1 MGEKL
6 KKRRILIT
14 GASGGIGSAI
24 ARGFAAEGCYLG
36 LHCNSNL
43 KETSSLLKEVKK
55 LGSNGSILCGD
66 LLEKSFRN
74 SLIDLFI
81 AKAGGIDILVNCAGA
96 AYSYEDF
103 TSLDEEDWDRTFNLN
118 VKAPFYLT
126 GKAFDEMKSQGGG
139 RIINIGSIS
148 VKYGGGRKGLHYA
161 SSKGALETM
170 TRGFARAGA
179 PYGILVNT
187 VRCGLISTNMRNRIK
202 GYKEKNYIKRE
213 KLVLLGRSGTP
224 EEVAAAVIFLASSE
238 ASYITG
244 EAITVAGGD

>member
-1 MGEKL
+1 MSKKL
-6 KKRRILIT
+6 KRKILIT

-24 ARGFAAEGCYLG
+24 ARAFALEGCYLG
-36 LHCNSNL
+36 LHCNNHL

-55 LGSNGSILCGD
+55 SGSNGCILCGD
-66 LLEKSFRN
+66 LLERTFRN
-74 SLIDLFI
+74 SLIDLFV
-81 AKAGGIDILVNCAGA
+81 AKAGGIDILINCAGA
-96 AYSYEDF
+96 AFSYDDF
-103 TSLDEEDWDRTFNLN
+103 TSLDEKDWDRTFNLN
-118 VKAPFYLT
+118 VKAPFYLS
-126 GKAFDEMKSQGGG
+126 GKAFNEMKSRGGG

-170 TRGFARAGA
+170 TCGFARAGA

-187 VRCGLISTNMRNRIK
+187 VRCGLISTGMRHRIK
-202 GYKEKNYIKRE
+202 GYKEKNYIQRK

-224 EEVAAAVIFLASSE
+224 EEVAAAVIFLASSG

-244 EAITVAGGD
+244 ETITVAGGD